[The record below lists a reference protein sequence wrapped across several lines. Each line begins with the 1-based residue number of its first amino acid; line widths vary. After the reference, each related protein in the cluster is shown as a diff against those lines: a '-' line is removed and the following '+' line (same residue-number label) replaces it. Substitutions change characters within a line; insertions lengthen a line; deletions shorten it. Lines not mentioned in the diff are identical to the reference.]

1 LRQTSYPAL
10 YQKINRVMKEYT
22 PLHVD
27 CGQLC
32 DRACCKGDEDTGMRL
47 FPHEE
52 TTLSVRNLANGVR
65 LAVCD
70 GSCSRENRPLACRI
84 FPFFPTIDER
94 GKIFVEADDRAVRLC
109 PMLSHIDELD
119 FDPKFFK
126 AVKKVG
132 KLLAKDEECRVFLQ
146 ETTKEIDL
154 YRTLLGK

>member
-1 LRQTSYPAL
+1 VTD
-10 YQKINRVMKEYT
+10 YQAMYERIRRMMGELT
-22 PLHVD
+22 PLTVD
-27 CGQLC
+27 CGVC
-32 DRACCKGDEDTGMRL
+32 CHGACCKGDDETGMRL
-47 FPHEE
+47 FPHEQSPLPVKE
-52 TTLSVRNLANGVR
+52 LPNGVR
-65 LAVCD
+65 LVVCD
-70 GSCSRENRPLACRI
+70 GTCDREERPLACRL